1 MDLMYIA
8 QPSIFE
14 YFVIMFSTVKIL
26 FLPESTEGVKAGQ
39 IIAMDYENIANSIE
53 NEAETV
59 RK

>member
-1 MDLMYIA
+1 
-8 QPSIFE
+8 
-14 YFVIMFSTVKIL
+14 MFSTVKIL

>member
-1 MDLMYIA
+1 
-8 QPSIFE
+8 
-14 YFVIMFSTVKIL
+14 MFSTVKIL

-39 IIAMDYENIANSIE
+39 IIAMDCENIANSIE